1 MHLADI
7 QPAWASSTVLYKYTI
22 QLISCTGPNFNQP
35 GQACTV
41 QIQTICDN
49 MAGTDRQ
56 MNDPNILK
64 SMWLFKKK
72 TNSENV
78 STPKEGVLNVEFV
91 LKLRIYKSLKS
102 LICLK

>member
-1 MHLADI
+1 MYRAEF

-41 QIQTICDN
+41 QIKTICDN

-64 SMWLFKKK
+64 SMRLFKK

-78 STPKEGVLNVEFV
+78 STPKVGDLNVAFA
-91 LKLRIYKSLKS
+91 LNLRIYRSLRGLK
-102 LICLK
+102 CLK